1 MQAGQFNHA
10 IGDWAAALPHQRM
23 SVYRNNVAAAL
34 VNALKVRFPVTE
46 QLAGAQFFKAMALA
60 YAENNR
66 PHSPVLIEYGG
77 SFADFIGG
85 FEPAA
90 SVPYLGDAAQL
101 ENLWWQAYHGAD
113 QAPLALDALALIAP
127 EQFGELRFVLHPT
140 LGLLQSPFAV
150 ASIWQAHHGGPPM
163 SGFDLHE
170 TQYALVARPRA
181 DVQVLIIPPARHLFL
196 SSLRH
201 GAVMAEAVEQAL
213 DQFPDFDITVELGS
227 FLTAG
232 IATGFS
238 I

>member
-1 MQAGQFNHA
+1 MRASQFNHA
-10 IGDWAAALPHQRM
+10 IGDWAAAPPHQRM

-34 VNALKVRFPVTE
+34 VNALKVRFPVAE
-46 QLAGAQFFKAMALA
+46 QLVGAHFFKAMALA
-60 YAENNR
+60 YAENHR
-66 PHSPVLIEYGG
+66 PPSPVLIEYGG

-163 SGFDLHE
+163 SSIDLHE
-170 TQYALVARPRA
+170 AQYALVARPQT
-181 DVQVLIIPPARHLFL
+181 DVQVLIIAPARHVFL
-196 SSLRH
+196 SALRN
-201 GAVMAEAVEQAL
+201 GAALAEAVEQAL